1 LRCVD
6 NPLFTPS
13 LFRIR
18 AFTWGNVA
26 NLCVSLGR
34 GGLQFILI
42 IWLQRIWLPQHGYGF
57 ERTPLWAG
65 IYMPPMTVSCSP
77 RRPPVCFPAGSAV
90 ACSRRAGR
98 AITALTFGLLIAIPV
113 DFNYWAFAAILLLNG
128 IGMGMFSS
136 PNRAEVMNS
145 LPGDARGSGSG
156 MMTTFQNSAMVHSIG
171 FFVSLIIAGL
181 SSSLLG
187 TMSKGLVEHG
197 VSAAS
202 AGQIARLPAVAV
214 LIVPSSATALF
225 SNYSAVS

>member
-1 LRCVD
+1 
-6 NPLFTPS
+6 
-13 LFRIR
+13 
-18 AFTWGNVA
+18 
-26 NLCVSLGR
+26 VSLGR

-113 DFNYWAFAAILLLNG
+113 DFNYWAFAAILL
-128 IGMGMFSS
+128 
-136 PNRAEVMNS
+136 MNS

-225 SNYSAVS
+225 GNYSAVS